1 MGRKRLRLTDRPIE
15 KITPNGIR
23 AGGKEYAPDIIV
35 VANGFDALTGPLK
48 KLGIKGCGGRMLA
61 TGVGGRPAD
70 LSRGLSRIIRVLLL
84 LDKF

>member
-1 MGRKRLRLTDRPIE
+1 MPRRHAATDGPIE
-15 KITPNGIR
+15 EVTPNGIR
-23 AGGKEYAPDIIV
+23 AGGKAYALDIIV
-35 VANGFDALTGPLK
+35 VATGFDALTGPLK